1 MTNCSYWLVCVDL
14 CSSHQDFAEYSFS
27 DRFRDDK
34 CFFEDEYFLLI
45 CDGVLLNKKDLFRSN
60 SCTSMKD
67 LLFQILFGET
77 TVERWTG
84 VFTGFVYDKTKR
96 KGYAWGNQTG
106 DVSCFYS
113 FDEKN
118 KKLFVSNNFNILI
131 ERVGCGAL
139 DEKTSHFLLTYGFVP
154 DDGTISCN
162 IKRINPGCLLHLMG
176 TGFRLKKYHR
186 FTWSKS
192 VDMTM
197 EQAVEGLDHHF
208 RKAVRLC
215 FEKDIEYGYKRHLAD
230 LSAGLDSRMVN
241 WIACD
246 LAYKDITN
254 ISYSQSQTDEYC
266 FSAQMGERFLNEF
279 FHHSL
284 DDATFLYD
292 IDEMV
297 KLQFSLGCY
306 YSISGGYQWLRF
318 INFCNYG
325 LEHTGQL
332 GDVIVG
338 SYLHNEV
345 QTVNLNAGRYSSL
358 LPLRFHVQQEDY
370 KCHEDFMMY
379 TRGFKGILN
388 THYLRNNF
396 TYAVSPFLDLEFM
409 EFCASIPLKLR
420 LDSKLY
426 WKWLDT
432 KYPVAASFPSSRM
445 RNDRKVISFLHKL
458 KNKVSYELYDLGY
471 KLGLLKSSVNRNHM
485 NPYQYWY
492 ETNEHLRNFICDY
505 FDENIHIV
513 GDYPELYKEACTMY
527 NSNNAINKLMA
538 ISLLATVKTYI
549 K

>member
-1 MTNCSYWLVCVDL
+1 MTNYSYWLVCIDF
-14 CSSHQDFAEYSFS
+14 CSGHQKFAEYSFS

-34 CFFEDEYFLLI
+34 CFFEDECLLLI

-60 SCTSMKD
+60 GCTSMKE
-67 LLFQILFGET
+67 LLLQVLSGGT
-77 TVERWTG
+77 TVARWSG
-84 VFTGFVYDKTKR
+84 PFTGFVYDKTKR

-106 DVSCFYS
+106 DASCFYS

-118 KKLFVSNNFNILI
+118 KKLFVSNNFNILVD
-131 ERVGCGAL
+131 RVGCGVL

-154 DDGTISCN
+154 DDGTISSN
-162 IKRINPGCLLHLMG
+162 IKRINPGYLLHLVEDG
-176 TGFRLKKYHR
+176 ISTEEYHK
-186 FTWSKS
+186 FTWSKP

-197 EQAVEGLDHHF
+197 GQAVEGLDHHF
-208 RKAVRLC
+208 RKAVRFC
-215 FEKDIEYGYKRHLAD
+215 FEKDIEYGYKHHLAD
-230 LSAGLDSRMVN
+230 LSAGLDSRMVS
-241 WIACD
+241 WIAKD
-246 LAYKDITN
+246 LGYKDITN
-254 ISYSQSQTDEYC
+254 ISYSQSQTDEYR
-266 FSAQMGERFLNEF
+266 FAAQLGGKFLNEF

-292 IDEMV
+292 IDEMA
-297 KLQFSLGCY
+297 KLQFGLGCY

-318 INFCNYG
+318 INFSNYG

-345 QTVNLNAGRYSSL
+345 QTVNLNGGRYSSL
-358 LPLRFHVQQEDY
+358 LPLRFHVRLEDY

-379 TRGFKGILN
+379 ARGFKGILN

-409 EFCASIPLKLR
+409 EYCASIPLKLR

-445 RNDRKVISFLHKL
+445 RNDWKAISFFHRLE
-458 KNKVSYELYDLGY
+458 NKASYELYGLGY
-471 KLGLLKSSVNRNHM
+471 KLGLFKSSVNRNHM

-492 ETNEHLRNFICDY
+492 ETNDHLRNFICNY
-505 FDENIHIV
+505 YNKEHYLIC
-513 GDYPELYKEACTMY
+513 DYPELSKEVSILY
-527 NSNNAINKLMA
+527 NSNNAINKLMV
-538 ISLLATVKTYI
+538 ISLLAIVKTYI